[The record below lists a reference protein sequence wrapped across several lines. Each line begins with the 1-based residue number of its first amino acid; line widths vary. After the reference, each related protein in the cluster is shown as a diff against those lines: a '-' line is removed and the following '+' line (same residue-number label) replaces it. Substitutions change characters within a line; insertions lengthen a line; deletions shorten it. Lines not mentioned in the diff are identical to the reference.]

1 MPLPNP
7 KRKRRY
13 PFKRQLKRKLR
24 RIAFM
29 LIGAIVVSGINYY
42 NKHKQAEQPIKS
54 ETINIEQ

>member
-1 MPLPNP
+1 MSLPNP

-42 NKHKQAEQPIKS
+42 NKHKKTEPTIER
-54 ETINIEQ
+54 ETIEIEQ